1 MAQESPIPPVKI
13 VPDKEQKYV
22 VYDDEEHVVSEGDE
36 GYVVDV
42 YRITRDARG
51 LEVLREK
58 LYTDTYKAIEPV
70 TYVGVIP
77 RETPVPQDYL
87 MND

>member
-1 MAQESPIPPVKI
+1 MQ
-13 VPDKEQKYV
+13 DKEQKYV
-22 VYDDEEHVVSEGDE
+22 VYDDEEYVANKGDE

-42 YRITRDARG
+42 YRVTKDARG
-51 LEVLREK
+51 LEVGREL

-77 RETPVPQDYL
+77 RETPLPPGYTPVD
-87 MND
+87 